1 MRVEGLGALS
11 VIDLGKNLVGGG
23 VGSKGVEQEVGGG
36 AAGGRGGGGGVC
48 LITVRVT
55 ESDKGR
61 VFQVLHQSWSNY

>member
-1 MRVEGLGALS
+1 MEGWGALS
-11 VIDLGKNLVGGG
+11 VIDLGKNLVGNLVGGG

-36 AAGGRGGGGGVC
+36 AAGGRGC